1 MKNKIFT
8 LFTASILIIN
18 LAGFAAADTTK
29 GKAEKAQVS
38 PLVSL
43 LPASDAVV
51 SLDAKRFFADGLPRI
66 LASNQPVLAEIN
78 TDLEN
83 IKSSLGIDLRQFDQ
97 VVVGFATKQISPKEI
112 DFDPV
117 VIARGNFPA
126 GALVSVAKLASNG
139 TYREEKIGTKTVYVF
154 SAKDLA
160 QKNAPKISNSKISAM
175 IQRTLNG
182 LTKEVAVVSIDG
194 NTLAFGSLPRVRQ
207 TVQAKTRVGVDLTNL
222 LAKTPAAILTFAAKT
237 PQGMSKFLPLENDE
251 LGKNLDSIR
260 YLSGSMDM
268 TESSAVVNFMA
279 KTVRADQAAELLQTL
294 SGLQL
299 VVKAF
304 LGGAKGADKQVYA
317 RMIDNVKFGQ
327 TGNEVTVDL
336 SVPQSDIDILV
347 GQIK

>member
-1 MKNKIFT
+1 MKHKIFA
-8 LFTASILIIN
+8 LFTASLMIFN
-18 LAGFAAADTTK
+18 LAGFAAADTKK
-29 GKAEKAQVS
+29 GKAKRAQVN
-38 PLVSL
+38 PLVTM
-43 LPASDAVV
+43 LPASDVVV
-51 SLDAKRFFADGLPRI
+51 SLDAKRFFTDGLPRI
-66 LASNQPVLAEIN
+66 LASNQPILAEIN
-78 TDLEN
+78 TNLEN

-97 VVVGFATKQISPKEI
+97 VAVGLATKQISPKEI

-154 SAKDLA
+154 SARDMA
-160 QKNAPKISNSKISAM
+160 QKNAPKVSNSKISAM

-207 TVQAKTRVGVDLTNL
+207 TVEAKTRVGVDLTNL
-222 LAKTPAAILTFAAKT
+222 LASKPAAILTFAAKT
-237 PQGMSKFLPLENDE
+237 PQGMSKFLPLDNDE

-268 TESSAVVNFMA
+268 TENAAVVNFMA
-279 KTVRADQAAELLQTL
+279 KTLRADQAASLLQTL

-299 VVKAF
+299 VGKAF

-327 TGNEVTVDL
+327 TGNEVRLDL

>member
-1 MKNKIFT
+1 MKHKIFA
-8 LFTASILIIN
+8 LFTASLMIFN
-18 LAGFAAADTTK
+18 LAGFAVADTKK
-29 GKAEKAQVS
+29 GKAKKAQVN
-38 PLVSL
+38 PLVAL

-78 TDLEN
+78 TNLEN

-97 VVVGFATKQISPKEI
+97 VTVGLAAKQISPKEI

-154 SAKDLA
+154 SAKDIA
-160 QKNAPKISNSKISAM
+160 QKNAPKVSNSKISAM
-175 IQRTLNG
+175 IRRTLNG
-182 LTKEVAVVSIDG
+182 LTKEVAVVSIDN

-207 TVQAKTRVGVDLTNL
+207 MVEAKTHVGVDLTNL
-222 LAKTPAAILTFAAKT
+222 LASKPAAILTFAAKT
-237 PQGMSKFLPLENDE
+237 PQGMSKFVPLDNDE

-268 TESSAVVNFMA
+268 TENAAVVNFMA
-279 KTVRADQAAELLQTL
+279 KTVRADQAASLLQTL
-294 SGLQL
+294 SGLQH
-299 VVKAF
+299 VGKAF

-317 RMIDNVKFGQ
+317 RMIDNVKFAQ
-327 TGNEVTVDL
+327 TGNQVTLDL